1 MKSQGQKEINQ
12 WEDKDWF
19 SAVLGIWPYPWS
31 VVTHFTTVGSLNPT
45 LTISHSDP
53 DSQDSL
59 FFLQS
64 PTSLDGLEAFGV
76 CGSTVTSPYIAFLVP
91 QSQISCPFLREAFTI
106 LRYEWVSLLFLTTSP
121 LYLPLSEMSY
131 LFISLFVYC
140 LPPSTKRQIQRSE
153 YFVLLTAVSPAA
165 EPVFSQL
172 VWWLW

>member
-19 SAVLGIWPYPWS
+19 STVLGIWPYPWS

-76 CGSTVTSPYIAFLVP
+76 CGSTVTSPYIAFLAP
-91 QSQISCPFLREAFTI
+91 QTSDLLPLPQRSLPHTSV
-106 LRYEWVSLLFLTTSP
+106 WVSVITLSNNFSIVLTTFWNVILIYKFICVLSASLYQEANSKKWGFCLAHCCVPSCWTSP
-121 LYLPLSEMSY
+121 
-131 LFISLFVYC
+131 
-140 LPPSTKRQIQRSE
+140 
-153 YFVLLTAVSPAA
+153 
-165 EPVFSQL
+165 
-172 VWWLW
+172 